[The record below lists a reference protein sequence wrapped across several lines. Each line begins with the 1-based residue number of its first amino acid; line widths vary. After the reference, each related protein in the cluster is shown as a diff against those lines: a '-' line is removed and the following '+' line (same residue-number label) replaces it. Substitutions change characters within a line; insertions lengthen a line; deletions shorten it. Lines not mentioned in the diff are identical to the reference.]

1 MKGHPAR
8 QLKALAAIAALA
20 LGTLALAG
28 CGNDDDD
35 LPPMEEPAM
44 EQSEPMEPAQDPGM
58 QDPGTQDPATPME
71 EDPMGSQEPMPE
83 TEDGFDD
90 SGSDNQGS

>member
-20 LGTLALAG
+20 LGSLALAG

-44 EQSEPMEPAQDPGM
+44 EQPETMEPAQDPGM
-58 QDPGTQDPATPME
+58 QDPAAPME
-71 EDPMGSQEPMPE
+71 EDPMGSQDPMPE
-83 TEDGFDD
+83 PEDDFDD
-90 SGSDNQGS
+90 SGFDDDEGF